1 MLKDKLK
8 HIYEQKYK
16 TLLIIPVLLVVLA
29 IAQITFQYSTTGDFV
44 HKGISLKGGSTI
56 SFPFDGSINPTELQS
71 FLKDRFSGV
80 DITVRTI
87 SSAGTITGIAIDSDA
102 QQEEEIAALRIAIQ
116 EKTSL
121 QTADISV
128 EVIGSALGENFF
140 KQTFI
145 ALIVAFILMGI
156 TVIIY
161 FRMLV
166 PSLAVILAGFSDII
180 VTLAIFNI
188 TGMKLSTAGVAA
200 FLMLIGYS
208 VDTDILLTS
217 RVLKQHQGT
226 VMERVYSAIKT
237 GLTMT
242 TTTLVAVAVALIF
255 VKSDTIKQIMLI
267 IFIGVLVDII
277 MTWIQNVAILRLYL
291 ERKMEQKKS

>member
-1 MLKDKLK
+1 MTFKDKLK

-16 TLLIIPVLLVVLA
+16 TLLIIPMLLVVFA
-29 IAQITFQYSTTGDFV
+29 IAQISIQYATTGDFV
-44 HKGISLKGGSTI
+44 NKGISLQGGSTI
-56 SFPFDGSINPTELQS
+56 SFPIDSSFTAAELQT
-71 FLKDRFSGV
+71 FLHERFPQA

-87 SSAGTITGIAIDSDA
+87 SSAGTITGIAIDSDIQLDA
-102 QQEEEIAALRIAIQ
+102 EITALRAAIE

-121 QTADISV
+121 KTADISV
-128 EVIGSALGENFF
+128 EVIGSSLGENFF

-145 ALIVAFILMGI
+145 ALIVAFFLMGI

-180 VTLAIFNI
+180 VTLAIFNV

-217 RVLKQHQGT
+217 RVLKQHHGT
-226 VMERVYSAIKT
+226 VMERIYGAIKT

-277 MTWIQNVAILRLYL
+277 MTWIQNVAILRMYI
-291 ERKMEQKKS
+291 ERKHR

>member
-1 MLKDKLK
+1 MLKEKIR

-16 TLLIIPVLLVVLA
+16 TLLFIPVLLVILA
-29 IAQITFQYSTTGDFV
+29 LAQISIQYATTGDFV
-44 HKGISLKGGSTI
+44 HKGISLLGGSTI
-56 SFPFDGSINPTELQS
+56 SFPVESSINPAELQT
-71 FLKDRFSGV
+71 FLKERFPGA

-87 SSAGTITGIAIDSDA
+87 TSAGTITGIAIDSDA
-102 QQEEEIAALRIAIQ
+102 QQNEEIAALRAAIQ
-116 EKTSL
+116 QKASL
-121 QTADISV
+121 NAKDISV
-128 EVIGSALGENFF
+128 EVIGSSLGENFF

-145 ALIVAFILMGI
+145 ALIVAFLLMGI

-166 PSLAVILAGFSDII
+166 PSLAVILAGFSDIV
-180 VTLAIFNI
+180 VTLAIFNL
-188 TGMKLSTAGVAA
+188 TGMKLSTAGVAG

-217 RVLKQHQGT
+217 RVLKQHHGT
-226 VMERVYSAIKT
+226 VMERIYGAIKT

-242 TTTLVAVAVALIF
+242 ITTLIAVAVALLL

-267 IFIGVLVDII
+267 IFIGVLVDTI
-277 MTWIQNVAILRLYL
+277 MTWIQNVAILRMYL
-291 ERKMEQKKS
+291 ERKHK